1 MIFNL
6 YIANAFLFINFR
18 VLKNMGKTDIN
29 NDGSKGG
36 KSKNKQ
42 RIQRYVPKI
51 EPKYKK
57 ESPSSKYVPILL
69 VALSG
74 FTLVP
79 QLISNKDT
87 ISAILSTIIALTL
100 FLANKLSSGGIYI
113 KAVELVNSLDVVSWA
128 YNNGLAI
135 IMLPGEHLV
144 LYDTMRGELY
154 FLVKGSV
161 QEFMTAKGQKKVF
174 KLSVIARSSLPHNIN
189 SKEFKIEIIEGV
201 VEAPSINNEKAVM
214 RYTGTIIKAEL
225 KTRCLIKLSDCVKKI
240 IDFLWNTYYVKPY

>member
-1 MIFNL
+1 M
-6 YIANAFLFINFR
+6 
-18 VLKNMGKTDIN
+18 VVKNMGKTDIDN
-29 NDGSKGG
+29 AESKGG
-36 KSKNKQ
+36 RLKNKL
-42 RIQRYVPKI
+42 RIQPYAPKI

-57 ESPSSKYVPILL
+57 GAPSSKYFPILL
-69 VALSG
+69 AALSVVMIV
-74 FTLVP
+74 LQP
-79 QLISNKDT
+79 MSNK
-87 ISAILSTIIALTL
+87 STALTL
-100 FLANKLSSGGIYI
+100 LATTTALIFFLVDIKLSGVNYI

-135 IMLPGEHLV
+135 IMLPGEQLA
-144 LYDTMRGELY
+144 LYDTMRDELY

-161 QEFMTAKGQKKVF
+161 QEFMTAKEQKKVF
-174 KLSVIARSSLPHNIN
+174 KLSVIARSSLPHNVN

-240 IDFLWNTYYVKPY
+240 IDFLRNTYYV